1 MASMFVDQA
10 PMNALDRKLTLRPLY
25 MNLPGVRNRRW
36 IRNQMAS
43 REVWSRAPQ
52 ETVTRAL
59 ARSVAQHGPRV
70 FLDFSGDTY
79 TYSDID
85 RESTRLARGLR
96 DLGVRKGDAVA
107 SILDNNVQAVLTWF
121 AINKAG
127 GISVPVNTAYKGE
140 FLRHQLNDCGA
151 SIVIAESDY
160 AQRVL
165 AVQDG
170 LAGAKLLLQRRGALV
185 QSSRLRVL
193 ELDQVF
199 APSSEPLEDPNM
211 PSDLAMLV
219 YTAGTTGPS
228 KGCMIS
234 HNYVCNLGRQVVLME
249 DRHPDDC
256 NWTALPL
263 FHMNATGGSI
273 LSCMFVGARVAIFP
287 RFSVSRFWPD
297 IRRSGATVASL
308 LGSMITFLAEAEDS
322 EDSRACFGQL
332 HTVRGSPFPAALQEK
347 WRRRF
352 GVRRAGSNSYGL
364 TEAARVTSSR
374 HDEESPPGSSGRPN
388 ADFEV
393 LIFDDDDNEVP
404 TGTPGE
410 IVVRPRRP
418 HIMFEG
424 YWNRPA
430 DTLNIMRNMW
440 LHSGDIGK
448 FDNDGYLYFVDRK
461 KDYLRRRGE
470 NISTFEVETGLR
482 AHPAVADVAVHA
494 VFSDSGEDDVKATI
508 VLKNDGAVTEEM
520 LCRWAIERLPYFTI
534 PRYFEFRKDLP
545 RNPLGRVLKYELR
558 ADGCT
563 PATWDREKSSLQ
575 VPKR

>member
-1 MASMFVDQA
+1 M
-10 PMNALDRKLTLRPLY
+10 TLH
-25 MNLPGVRNRRW
+25 
-36 IRNQMAS
+36 
-43 REVWSRAPQ
+43 EVWSRAQQ
-52 ETVTRAL
+52 ETVTGAL
-59 ARSVAQHGPRV
+59 ARSVASHGSRV

-79 TYSDID
+79 TYTDID
-85 RESTRLARGLR
+85 RESTRLARGLIE
-96 DLGVRKGDAVA
+96 LGVRKGDAVA
-107 SILDNNVQAVLTWF
+107 SILDNNLFAVLSWF

-127 GISVPVNTAYKGE
+127 AISVPVNTAYKGE

-151 SIVIAESDY
+151 RIVIAEPDY
-160 AQRVL
+160 ARRV
-165 AVQDG
+165 ADVQSD
-170 LAGAKLLLQRRGALV
+170 LTNISSLLQSGGPLV
-185 QSSRLRVL
+185 TSARLKVLDLNDIFASSS
-193 ELDQVF
+193 
-199 APSSEPLEDPNM
+199 APLNDPNL
-211 PSDLAMLV
+211 PSDLAMLI

-234 HNYVCNLGRQVVLME
+234 HNYVCNLGRQVVLTD
-249 DRHPDDC
+249 DRHRDDC

-287 RFSVSRFWPD
+287 RFSVSGFWPD

-308 LGSMITFLAEAEDS
+308 LGSMITFLAEAEDN

-347 WRRRF
+347 WKSRF

-364 TEAARVTSSR
+364 TEAARVTGSR
-374 HDEESPPGSSGRPN
+374 HDEESPPGSSGKPN
-388 ADFEV
+388 ADFDV

-404 TGTPGE
+404 PGEPGE

-430 DTLNIMRNMW
+430 DTLKIMRNMW

-448 FDNDGYLYFVDRK
+448 FDENGYLYFVDRK

-470 NISTFEVETGLR
+470 NISSFEVETSLR

-494 VFSDSGEDDVKATI
+494 VFAESGEDDVKATI
-508 VLKNDGAVTEEM
+508 VLKSEGAITEEM
-520 LCRWAIERLPYFTI
+520 LCVWAIERLPYFAI
-534 PRYFEFRKDLP
+534 PRYFEFRPDLP
-545 RNPLGRVLKYELR
+545 RNPLGRVLKYQLR
-558 ADGCT
+558 SDGCT
-563 PATWDREKSSLQ
+563 PATWDREKSAVQ
-575 VPKR
+575 IPRR

>member
-1 MASMFVDQA
+1 MISH
-10 PMNALDRKLTLRPLY
+10 
-25 MNLPGVRNRRW
+25 
-36 IRNQMAS
+36 
-43 REVWSRAPQ
+43 EVWSRAQ
-52 ETVTRAL
+52 KDTVTGAL
-59 ARSVAQHGPRV
+59 ARSVAVHGSRV
-70 FLDFSGDTY
+70 FLDFSGDRY
-79 TYSDID
+79 TYADID
-85 RESTRLARGLR
+85 RESTRLARGLIA
-96 DLGVRKGDAVA
+96 LGVRKGDAVA
-107 SILDNNVQAVLTWF
+107 SILDNNLHAVLSWF

-151 SIVIAESDY
+151 TLVIAEPDY
-160 AQRVL
+160 AQRIVD
-165 AVQDG
+165 VQEG
-170 LAGAKLLLQRRGALV
+170 LMNINTLLQRQGGLV
-185 QSSRLRVL
+185 QSSQLVHSSRLTVL
-193 ELDQVF
+193 ALDDIF
-199 APSSEPLEDPNM
+199 AASTEPLQDPNS
-211 PSDLAMLV
+211 PTDLAMLI

-249 DRHPDDC
+249 DRHQDDC

-308 LGSMITFLAEAEDS
+308 LGSMITFLAEADDT

-347 WRRRF
+347 WKMRF

-364 TEAARVTSSR
+364 TEAARVTGSR
-374 HDEESPPGSSGRPN
+374 HDEEAPPGSSGRPN
-388 ADFEV
+388 ADFDV
-393 LIFDDDDNEVP
+393 RIFDDDDNELP
-404 TGTPGE
+404 HGTAGE

-430 DTLNIMRNMW
+430 DTLKIMRNMW

-448 FDNDGYLYFVDRK
+448 FDEDGFLYFVDRK

-470 NISTFEVETGLR
+470 NISSFEVETGFR
-482 AHPAVADVAVHA
+482 AHPEVADIAVHA
-494 VFSDSGEDDVKATI
+494 VLAESGEDDVKATI
-508 VLKNDGAVTEEM
+508 VLKNSSTVTEEM
-520 LCRWAIERLPYFTI
+520 LCRWAIERLPYFAI
-534 PRYFEFRKDLP
+534 PRFFEFRRDLP
-545 RNPLGRVLKYELR
+545 RNPLGRVLKYQLR
-558 ADGCT
+558 AEGCT
-563 PATWDREKSSLQ
+563 PATWDREKAGLR

>member
-1 MASMFVDQA
+1 MTAH
-10 PMNALDRKLTLRPLY
+10 
-25 MNLPGVRNRRW
+25 
-36 IRNQMAS
+36 
-43 REVWSRAPQ
+43 EVWSRAEQ
-52 ETVTRAL
+52 DTVTAAL
-59 ARSVAQHGPRV
+59 ARAAARFGPRI
-70 FLDFSGDTY
+70 FLDFSGTTY
-79 TYSDID
+79 SYSDID
-85 RESTRLARGLR
+85 RQSTRLARGLL

-107 SILDNNVQAVLTWF
+107 SILDNNLEAVLCWF

-127 GISVPVNTAYKGE
+127 AISVPVNTAYKGE

-160 AQRVL
+160 AQRVVDL
-165 AVQDG
+165 EAG
-170 LAGAKLLLQRRGALV
+170 LTRASVLLQREGPLLE
-185 QSSRLRVL
+185 SSRLEVRDLRSVCS
-193 ELDQVF
+193 E
-199 APSSEPLEDPNM
+199 SHEPLSDPNS
-211 PSDLAMLV
+211 PADLAMLI

-234 HNYVCNLGRQVVLME
+234 HNYVCNLGRQVVLTE
-249 DRHPDDC
+249 DRHQNDC

-263 FHMNATGGSI
+263 FHLNATGGAI

-297 IRRSGATVASL
+297 IRRSGATVASPV
-308 LGSMITFLAEAEDS
+308 GSMISFLAEADDT

-347 WRRRF
+347 WRTRF

-364 TEAARVTSSR
+364 TEAASVTGSR
-374 HDEESPPGSSGRPN
+374 HDEDAPPGSSGRPN
-388 ADFEV
+388 AEFDV
-393 LIFDDDDNEVP
+393 RIFDDDDNELPHGVA
-404 TGTPGE
+404 GE

-418 HIMFEG
+418 HVMFDG

-430 DTLNIMRNMW
+430 DTLRIMRNMC

-448 FDNDGYLYFVDRK
+448 FDQDGFLYFVDRK

-482 AHPAVADVAVHA
+482 GHPEVADVAVHA
-494 VFSDSGEDDVKATI
+494 VFSESGEDDVKATI
-508 VLKNDGAVTEEM
+508 VLKSAGAVTEEM

-534 PRYFEFRKDLP
+534 PRYFEFRPDLP
-545 RNPLGRVLKYELR
+545 RNPLGRVLKYQLR
-558 ADGCT
+558 EGG
-563 PATWDREKSSLQ
+563 W
-575 VPKR
+575 

>member
-1 MASMFVDQA
+1 MMSH
-10 PMNALDRKLTLRPLY
+10 
-25 MNLPGVRNRRW
+25 
-36 IRNQMAS
+36 
-43 REVWSRAPQ
+43 EVWSRAQ
-52 ETVTRAL
+52 KDTVTAAL
-59 ARSVAQHGPRV
+59 ARSVAAHGSRV
-70 FLDFSGDTY
+70 FLDFSGDR
-79 TYSDID
+79 YSYADID
-85 RESTRLARGLR
+85 RESTRLARGLIA
-96 DLGVRKGDAVA
+96 LGVGKGDAVA
-107 SILDNNVQAVLTWF
+107 SILDNNLHAVLSWF

-127 GISVPVNTAYKGE
+127 AISVPVNTAYKGE

-151 SIVIAESDY
+151 TVVIAEADY
-160 AQRVL
+160 AQRVVE
-165 AVQDG
+165 VQDS
-170 LAGAKLLLQRRGALV
+170 LSAVKTLIQREGRMA
-185 QSSRLRVL
+185 QTSRLKVL
-193 ELDQVF
+193 PLDAIF
-199 APSSEPLEDPNM
+199 EASSEALADPNL
-211 PSDLAMLV
+211 PTDLAMLI

-234 HNYVCNLGRQVVLME
+234 HNYVCNLGRQVVLTE
-249 DRHPDDC
+249 DRHQNDC

-332 HTVRGSPFPAALQEK
+332 HTVRGSPFPADLQEK

-364 TEAARVTSSR
+364 TEAARVTGSR
-374 HDEESPPGSSGRPN
+374 HDEDAPPGSSGRPN
-388 ADFEV
+388 ADFDV
-393 LIFDDDDNEVP
+393 RIFDDDDNELPHGVA
-404 TGTPGE
+404 GE

-418 HIMFEG
+418 HVMFDG

-430 DTLNIMRNMW
+430 DTLGIMRNMW

-448 FDNDGYLYFVDRK
+448 FDQDGFLYFVDRK

-470 NISTFEVETGLR
+470 NISSFEVETGLR
-482 AHPAVADVAVHA
+482 AHPDVADVAVHA
-494 VFSDSGEDDVKATI
+494 VFSDSGEDDVKATV
-508 VLKNDGAVTEEM
+508 VLKSAGAVTEEM
-520 LCRWAIERLPYFTI
+520 LCRWAIQRLPYFTI
-534 PRYFEFRKDLP
+534 PRYFEFRSDLP
-545 RNPLGRVLKYELR
+545 RNPVGRVLKYQLR
-558 ADGCT
+558 AEGCT
-563 PATWDREKSSLQ
+563 PATWDREKAGLQ